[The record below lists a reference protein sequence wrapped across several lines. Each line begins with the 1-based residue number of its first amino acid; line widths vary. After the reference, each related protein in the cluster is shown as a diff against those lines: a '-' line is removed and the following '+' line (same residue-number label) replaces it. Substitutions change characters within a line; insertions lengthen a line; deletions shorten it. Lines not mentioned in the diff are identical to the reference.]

1 MDPHLNIK
9 GGSTDINP
17 STEKHV
23 FLQQDVTNLTRFSD
37 KMRYPI
43 KRGESKETV
52 ALKGSYNKPFLLWAK
67 EQQLIFSP
75 NRGKRRCLCE
85 SYSFQSSVVKITS
98 KLATYIIYIDGMWVV
113 VNEEDTHITFA
124 DTFHFIDKNSQSS
137 KLLKTHAN
145 LHRPGTHPFPD
156 ITQAAFQ
163 HHKKTRNASVDR
175 FHINHSG
182 IYYLKGHCAYCSKGI
197 TRNPFS

>member
-113 VNEEDTHITFA
+113 VNKEDTHITFA

-137 KLLKTHAN
+137 KLLKTHAYLADLEFTPSQT
-145 LHRPGTHPFPD
+145 LHRP
-156 ITQAAFQ
+156 
-163 HHKKTRNASVDR
+163 
-175 FHINHSG
+175 
-182 IYYLKGHCAYCSKGI
+182 
-197 TRNPFS
+197 PFSTTKDSKRISRSIPYQPFRYLLSQRTLCLLQ